1 MEQTYVFVYTR
12 PNVTHATQLPQP
24 QEKEKK
30 YQGMFDEAYLDYIY
44 AAMSLMRF
52 VLLGLP

>member
-1 MEQTYVFVYTR
+1 MEYVFVYVR
-12 PNVTHATQLPQP
+12 PNVKMPAQLPLP
-24 QEKEKK
+24 ENDTIK
-30 YQGMFDEAYLDYIY
+30 YKGMFDEAYLDYLY

>member
-1 MEQTYVFVYTR
+1 MEHTYVFVYTR
-12 PNVTHATQLPQP
+12 PDVKHATQLPQP
-24 QEKEKK
+24 KEKTKK